1 MIKLHNRSV
10 WQRSSGT
17 LWISYLILSPT
28 STWFTNC
35 AAGASS
41 IGHWSRGRVCVCCV
55 SVLCCVSVCRVVALW
70 MKPFIPLSLSAFIL
84 LSVHFCSPFSMKVP
98 HSEIRGLVFLFS
110 FFFNKKKKKCRQH
123 KRREELERMRKI
135 HMGLDID
142 DRESAKQTPHA
153 ESSSDW
159 ILTAHIHKLPKKQF
173 LHSGRATIYKRR
185 EISCEL

>member
-1 MIKLHNRSV
+1 MV

-41 IGHWSRGRVCVCCV
+41 IGHWSWGRVCVCCV

-70 MKPFIPLSLSAFIL
+70 MKPFIPLSLSLYFCFHFTLCPL
-84 LSVHFCSPFSMKVP
+84 LFSLFHESATHRDK
-98 HSEIRGLVFLFS
+98 GLGFLFS
-110 FFFNKKKKKCRQH
+110 FFFNKKKKCRQH

-173 LHSGRATIYKRR
+173 LLSGRATIYKRR